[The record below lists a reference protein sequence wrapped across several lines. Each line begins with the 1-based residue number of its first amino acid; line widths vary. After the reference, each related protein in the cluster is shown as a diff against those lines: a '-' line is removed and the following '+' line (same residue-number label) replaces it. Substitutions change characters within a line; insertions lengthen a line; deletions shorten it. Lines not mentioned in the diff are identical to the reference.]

1 MRLGTSSP
9 LAHATPEDWAKKQ
22 KELGLSAINFHLTC
36 EDDAKLIDE
45 YVKAARENDL
55 MLAEVGVWRNTMDP
69 DEASRKEAIRYAIGQ
84 LELADHIGARCC
96 VNILG
101 ARGPRWDGAYRENF
115 SKDTWKQG
123 VSMIREVI
131 DAVNPKN
138 TYFTIESMPWMIPE
152 GPDEYLH
159 LLEAVDRDR
168 FAVHLDVFNWIKTPK
183 RYFFNEEFIDE
194 CFEVLG
200 KSVRSCHI
208 KDVRM
213 EERYTLAFTETYPG
227 GGNVNI
233 RHLIEKGMS
242 FDSEMPFI
250 IEHLDTD
257 EAYRKAVRY
266 VQNLK

>member
-1 MRLGTSSP
+1 
-9 LAHATPEDWAKKQ
+9 
-22 KELGLSAINFHLTC
+22 
-36 EDDAKLIDE
+36 
-45 YVKAARENDL
+45 
-55 MLAEVGVWRNTMDP
+55 
-69 DEASRKEAIRYAIGQ
+69 
-84 LELADHIGARCC
+84 
-96 VNILG
+96 
-101 ARGPRWDGAYRENF
+101 
-115 SKDTWKQG
+115 
-123 VSMIREVI
+123 MIREVI

-200 KSVRSCHI
+200 KNVRSCHI

-213 EERYTLAFTETYPG
+213 EEQYTLAFTETYPG